1 MTQTN
6 QTPQRAG
13 MQAASAE
20 PNPSGAFAPDG
31 RFHLAGA
38 ADGPL
43 ARLRVGVK
51 DMIDIGGHI
60 TGAGNPDWRATH
72 AAATRHAPVVDT
84 LLAAGADIV
93 GKTMTDE
100 LAYSLN
106 GENIHY
112 GTPVNP
118 VTPDRIPGGS
128 SCGSAVAAAAGL
140 CDIGLGTD
148 TAGSIR
154 LPATFCG
161 AWGLRPTHGAV
172 SSAGVV
178 PLAPSYDVVGWIARD
193 AATLAR
199 AGTVLL
205 PPPAMSSSLPQRLL
219 IADDAWALASDE
231 VRQGLAGTLQAAQ
244 GRFGQVAHTALA
256 AEGLMAWQQV
266 FRVIQGREV
275 WEAHG
280 DWITKCGPRFGPD
293 IGERFRWASTIGAD
307 EAHAAG
313 VERARIA
320 AHLDAL
326 LEDAV
331 LCIPTVSFF
340 APLKGSTTAA
350 EDRTRALCLLCI
362 ASLAGL
368 PQLTMPV
375 LSKSGC
381 AVGLSF
387 IAARGK
393 DVALLEHAACWP
405 QDPGAISRN
414 RP

>member
-6 QTPQRAG
+6 QTARQAG
-13 MQAASAE
+13 MQAASVDD
-20 PNPSGAFAPDG
+20 NPSGAYAPEG

-51 DMIDIGGHI
+51 DMIDIAGRV

-72 AAATRHAPVVDT
+72 AAAARHAPVVDA

-93 GKTMTDE
+93 GKTLTDE

-106 GENIHY
+106 GENAHY

-118 VTPDRIPGGS
+118 VTPERIPGGS

-172 SSAGVV
+172 SSEGVV

-199 AGTVLL
+199 VGRVLL
-205 PPPAMSSSLPQRLL
+205 PPAKVSSLPQRML
-219 IADDAWALASDE
+219 IADDAWSLASDE

-244 GRFGQVAHTALA
+244 GRFGQVAHTTLA
-256 AEGLMAWQQV
+256 AEGLLAWQQA

-275 WEAHG
+275 WKAHG
-280 DWITKCGPRFGPD
+280 DWITKTGPRFGPD
-293 IGERFRWASTIGAD
+293 IDERFRWASTIGAD
-307 EAHAAG
+307 EARAAA
-313 VERARIA
+313 VERARITA
-320 AHLDAL
+320 QLDAL
-326 LEDAV
+326 LDDAV
-331 LCIPTVSFF
+331 LCIPTVSFV
-340 APLKGSTTAA
+340 APLKGSPTAA

-375 LSKSGC
+375 LSASGC
-381 AVGLSF
+381 AVGMSF

-393 DVALLEHAACWP
+393 DIALLEHAARWS
-405 QDPGAISRN
+405 QDQVRSS
-414 RP
+414 